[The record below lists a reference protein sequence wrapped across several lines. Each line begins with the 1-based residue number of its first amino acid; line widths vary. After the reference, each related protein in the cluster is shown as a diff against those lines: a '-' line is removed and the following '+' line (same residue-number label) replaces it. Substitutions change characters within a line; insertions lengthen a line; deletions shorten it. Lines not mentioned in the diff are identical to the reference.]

1 MALITTG
8 RKFLRDLESAGAL
21 GVYAPLEGGFEGRY
35 ERRLRSRGYSTYKL
49 TARGL
54 GDVAAYLTRFHGV
67 RPAHL
72 GKKNIA
78 QSAAVG
84 PIYFIPPIVTSQIE
98 SLPPQS
104 KGLVLWIIEGM
115 ILSRQEIA
123 YLANLPQQESR
134 LKIVVEMGG
143 DRAFRWQPL
152 QELVT
157 AA

>member
-8 RKFLRDLESAGAL
+8 RKFIRDLESSGAL

-78 QSAAVG
+78 QDAAVG
-84 PIYFIPPIVTSQIE
+84 PIYFIPPIATSQLE
-98 SLPPQS
+98 SLSPQS
-104 KGLVLWIIEGM
+104 KGLVLWIIEGT

-123 YLANLPQQESR
+123 YLANLPQQEPR
-134 LKIVVEMGG
+134 LKIVLEMGG
-143 DRAFRWQPL
+143 DHTFRWQPL
-152 QELVT
+152 RELVT

>member
-1 MALITTG
+1 MPLITTG
-8 RKFLRDLESAGAL
+8 KKFIRELESTGAL
-21 GVYAPLEGGFEGRY
+21 ATYAPLEGGFEGRY
-35 ERRLRSRGYSTYKL
+35 ERRLRAKGYATYKF

-54 GDVAAYLTRFHGV
+54 GDVAAYLTRFHGI

-78 QSAAVG
+78 QDAAVG
-84 PIYFIPPIVTSQIE
+84 PIYYVPPIALSQLE

-115 ILSRQEIA
+115 ILSRQELA
-123 YLANLPQQESR
+123 YLVNLPKQEP
-134 LKIVVEMGG
+134 KIKVIVEMGG
-143 DRAFRWQPL
+143 DRVFSWQPL
-152 QELVT
+152 QSVVT